1 MTAVHRIT
9 GYSRASESLV
19 EEHSVP
25 RRLLGLAKEL
35 ARVRGNDPNAVWSYP
50 LSDEQAQRL
59 AQAMHIA
66 LDTGRNEYFL
76 EAFAAAESQA
86 QPARRS
92 RAV

>member
-19 EEHSVP
+19 EEV
-25 RRLLGLAKEL
+25 
-35 ARVRGNDPNAVWSYP
+35 ARVRGDDPSAVWSYP

-59 AQAMHIA
+59 AQAMHIT

-76 EAFAAAESQA
+76 EAFAAAESQV

-92 RAV
+92 RAG